1 MTCPRYL
8 FFNGFSTTSYNVR
21 FQVELK
27 FSVNF
32 SMLHRF
38 ETRIGRFARY
48 YQTVLVCRY
57 ATAQPLMAV
66 VVVVIA
72 IIKARITASV
82 VVEGV
87 ALFVLVIRIYQMA
100 MKNWIVNDCKTN
112 NTLE

>member
-1 MTCPRYL
+1 
-8 FFNGFSTTSYNVR
+8 
-21 FQVELK
+21 
-27 FSVNF
+27 
-32 SMLHRF
+32 MLHRF

-100 MKNWIVNDCKTN
+100 MKNWIIVNDCKTN